1 MSHVMAV
8 VVTTINSIKNNA
20 LKHRQFQDY
29 LRELES
35 EYSDL
40 LFYAKIWWFSRGK
53 CLERFWNLREEIR
66 IFMKE
71 NGHDITEFYDEQWL
85 LDLCF
90 LTDITTKLNDL
101 NLKLQGENK
110 LITDCYQDIK
120 SFVIKLKFY
129 ESQLKSKIAIHF
141 PLLNHFNSEQK
152 DFAKYENEVTNPYNE
167 DVQSAPS
174 NFQIELI
181 DLQSNTELKYMF
193 EANEFYRKY
202 IHDDKFPNLKQ
213 LVSVLQLPRALRL
226 YCHGPE
232 HFRYYPQVHIC
243 ILLIQAASVNQS
255 SQSNSSVAFK
265 QYEYFNDAEYY
276 HSESF
281 FAPTPF
287 AKMLPI

>member
-20 LKHRQFQDY
+20 LKHRQFQEY
-29 LRELES
+29 RRELEF

-40 LFYAKIWWFSRGK
+40 LFYAKIRWLSRGK

-66 IFMKE
+66 IFLKE

-101 NLKLQGENK
+101 VKNK
-110 LITDCYQDIK
+110 MITDCYQDIK

-129 ESQLKSKIAIHF
+129 ESQLKSKNAINF
-141 PLLNHFNSEQK
+141 PLLNHFNREQK
-152 DFAKYENEVTNPYNE
+152 DFAKYENEVTKLLKVFKDRFSYMQKYEEIFNIFSSPFNV
-167 DVQSAPS
+167 DVQSPPS

-181 DLQSNTELKYMF
+181 DLQSNTERKYMF
-193 EANEFYRKY
+193 EANDKLEFYRKY

-213 LVSVLQLPRALRL
+213 LAM
-226 YCHGPE
+226 
-232 HFRYYPQVHIC
+232 C
-243 ILLIQAASVNQS
+243 ITAAILFSRN
-255 SQSNSSVAFK
+255 
-265 QYEYFNDAEYY
+265 
-276 HSESF
+276 
-281 FAPTPF
+281 
-287 AKMLPI
+287 